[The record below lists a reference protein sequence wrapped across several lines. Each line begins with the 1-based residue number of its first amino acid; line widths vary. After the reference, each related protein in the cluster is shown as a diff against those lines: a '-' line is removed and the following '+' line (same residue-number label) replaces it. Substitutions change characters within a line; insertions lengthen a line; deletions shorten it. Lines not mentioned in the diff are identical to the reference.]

1 MKVFIVEDEP
11 AARRRLFGM
20 LVKTYPEIE
29 LVGAAESVV
38 EAVKWI
44 ANNPPPDLAFF
55 DVQLA
60 DDFSFQIFEIVEVNF
75 PIVFTTAYDKYVLEA
90 LEHNSVDYM
99 LKPITEERL
108 SKALSKVKKL
118 ESHFIFQNLKTNL
131 STKEPKRRFLVKKGI
146 DYVSVEV
153 ENVAYF
159 FTEHKLSFLRDTSG
173 TTYIIDSNITDLL
186 TQVDTKRFFRVN
198 RKYLVHINAIERFKS
213 DIGKIELYL
222 KPVTKEKVTV
232 SKENAPNFR
241 KWIEG

>member
-11 AARRRLFGM
+11 TARQRLFGM
-20 LVKTYPEIE
+20 LVKTNPEIE
-29 LVGAAESVV
+29 LVGEAESVL

-44 ANNPPPDLAFF
+44 ANSPPPDLAFF
-55 DVQLA
+55 DIQLA

-75 PIVFTTAYDKYVLEA
+75 PVIFTTAYDKYVLEA

-118 ESHFIFQNLKTNL
+118 ESHFIFRNLKTNL
-131 STKEPKRRFLVKKGI
+131 HTKEPKRRFLVKKGI
-146 DYVSVEV
+146 DYVSVEA

-173 TTYIIDSNITDLL
+173 TTYMIDSNITDLL
-186 TQVDTKRFFRVN
+186 TQVDTKKFFRVN

-213 DIGKIELYL
+213 DNGKIELHL
-222 KPVTKEKVTV
+222 KPITKEKVTV

-241 KWIEG
+241 NWIEG